1 MFITHRII
9 LIKSTFPSVVIF
21 FHGCVPGVIVLSYV
35 VSFIYF
41 PGKQG
46 FVPFITALWWPQ
58 TIEYIMVR

>member
-46 FVPFITALWWPQ
+46 FVPFITAL
-58 TIEYIMVR
+58 